1 MFKVVPLGVYPAKYH
16 YTARRKT
23 SIFKQINNLTIK
35 EKMFNFPLPYL
46 FVNTYTG
53 ESKWLSLEE
62 GSNLDED
69 WEQDPT
75 QKPIPVYPEN
85 WI

>member
-1 MFKVVPLGVYPAKYH
+1 
-16 YTARRKT
+16 
-23 SIFKQINNLTIK
+23 
-35 EKMFNFPLPYL
+35 MFNFPLLYL

-69 WEQDPT
+69 WEKDPT
-75 QKPIPVYPEN
+75 QKPIPVYPKN
-85 WI
+85 WV

>member
-1 MFKVVPLGVYPAKYH
+1 
-16 YTARRKT
+16 
-23 SIFKQINNLTIK
+23 
-35 EKMFNFPLPYL
+35 MFNFPLLYL

-62 GSNLDED
+62 GNNLGGY
-69 WEQDPT
+69 WERDPT
-75 QKPIPVYPEN
+75 QKPVTIYPNN